1 MAKKQLT
8 RIWYEEITPLLP
20 YMYYVYHQWRF
31 LDFDFGGHYVAHYSL
46 WELWQ
51 DINVLLLHLFP

>member
-1 MAKKQLT
+1 MAEKQLA

-20 YMYYVYHQWRF
+20 YVYHQWRF
-31 LDFDFGGHYVAHYSL
+31 SDFDFGGHYVAHYSL